1 MLYIGL
7 LQWNESPINARILL
21 ESDKREYVNKIK
33 KGQLLRAS
41 ILDRLINERP
51 DLEKETEKQRYQ
63 LIDDIKAGVRN
74 DLEQL
79 LNTRFRAISAPQ
91 HCHELEKSLINYGL
105 PDLNTFNFVS
115 GSSRQQFCLIVEEHI
130 KNFEPRFKSVK
141 VSIPDD
147 PALMGDSLNFRIEAV
162 MYADPA
168 PEEIVF
174 NSSLEPITNVV
185 HVGEIL

>member
-1 MLYIGL
+1 M
-7 LQWNESPINARILL
+7 SKA
-21 ESDKREYVNKIK
+21 K

-51 DLEKETEKQRYQ
+51 DLEKENEKQRYQ
-63 LIDDIKAGVRN
+63 LIDEIKAGVRR

-79 LNTRFRAISAPQ
+79 LNTRFRAISAPV

-115 GSSRQQFCLIVEEHI
+115 GSSREQFCFIVEEHI
-130 KNFEPRFKSVK
+130 KSFEPRFKSVK
-141 VSIPDD
+141 VSIPEDIG
-147 PALMGDSLNFRIEAV
+147 LMGDSLNFRIEAI

-185 HVGEIL
+185 HIDEVH